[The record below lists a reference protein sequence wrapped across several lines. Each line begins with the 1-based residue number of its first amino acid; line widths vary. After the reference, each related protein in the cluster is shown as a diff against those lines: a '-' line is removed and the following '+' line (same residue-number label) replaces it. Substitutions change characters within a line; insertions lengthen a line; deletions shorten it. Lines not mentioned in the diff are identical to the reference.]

1 MTQKTITI
9 YDIAKE
15 AEVSPST
22 VSRILSNS
30 AGVKK
35 EKRERVMQI
44 VEKYHFQPN
53 ALAKGL
59 SQLHSKRI
67 GMLCADIRN
76 PYFASIYLECET
88 AAYDKGYNLIF
99 NNTFGR
105 EDLEVTYMQKMLE
118 QRVECLIICGGVA
131 DWKPL
136 PENYRKALEV
146 CCQQIPVVVSGIM
159 EEAPQCQQIS
169 VDLAGG
175 MRQSILHLAS
185 LGHQKIA
192 FIHGYNYIYQTQLKI
207 KTFYRVMEELGLPIR
222 EEYLVDAGK
231 FDEKSGFQ
239 GMNRLLGL
247 AEPPTGVIAIN
258 DMMAV
263 GALQAIMKLGYS
275 VPDDISLLGFD
286 DTFLTELTQP
296 NITSIHFDYG
306 ALGRMLID
314 AAVRAIEGQPP
325 LEPILV
331 PATLT
336 IRDSCRK
343 I

>member
-1 MTQKTITI
+1 M
-9 YDIAKE
+9 
-15 AEVSPST
+15 
-22 VSRILSNS
+22 
-30 AGVKK
+30 
-35 EKRERVMQI
+35 
-44 VEKYHFQPN
+44 
-53 ALAKGL
+53 
-59 SQLHSKRI
+59 
-67 GMLCADIRN
+67 
-76 PYFASIYLECET
+76 
-88 AAYDKGYNLIF
+88 
-99 NNTFGR
+99 
-105 EDLEVTYMQKMLE
+105 
-118 QRVECLIICGGVA
+118 
-131 DWKPL
+131 
-136 PENYRKALEV
+136 
-146 CCQQIPVVVSGIM
+146 
-159 EEAPQCQQIS
+159 
-169 VDLAGG
+169 
-175 MRQSILHLAS
+175 
-185 LGHQKIA
+185 
-192 FIHGYNYIYQTQLKI
+192 
-207 KTFYRVMEELGLPIR
+207 
-222 EEYLVDAGK
+222 DAGA

-306 ALGRMLID
+306 TLGRMLID
-314 AAVRAIEGQPP
+314 AAVRAIEGKPL